1 MLANDRTSEIE
12 IYIIDGPV
20 MASQEENLA
29 MSYPNCEKK
38 WFD

>member
-12 IYIIDGPV
+12 IYIIDPF
-20 MASQEENLA
+20 MASQEENLV
-29 MSYPNCEKK
+29 MNYPNCEKK